1 MKKNRNTKIINTSL
15 IIIILSIISMIYFGY
30 EIFRPILD
38 FINLELE
45 TVDYISVINNFFK

>member
-15 IIIILSIISMIYFGY
+15 IIIIFSIISMIYFGY
-30 EIFRPILD
+30 EIFRPILG
-38 FINLELE
+38 FINLEAE